1 MVTNIYRY
9 FAINR
14 ITTVPELKTKRFLG
28 DCLPKKVAK
37 CMEFKNV
44 SYSNTVPP
52 KMQKLG
58 QNK

>member
-28 DCLPKKVAK
+28 DCLLKKSCKMYGVQK
-37 CMEFKNV
+37 CVIF
-44 SYSNTVPP
+44 
-52 KMQKLG
+52 
-58 QNK
+58 